1 MKCMYRLIVLIVNGH
16 MNISKILL
24 SWLLEIHLV
33 VLDKSRACAGIS
45 WDKFLR
51 HSDQETTPN
60 REEDLFKPLW
70 HLYKNPNACQAKSFR
85 RPEAPTH
92 SQPPRRALATEEE
105 LLQAARALAQGRE
118 KWCSFPGL
126 SQNLELR
133 CGIIFGIW
141 LCHLLSPVSSEVACS
156 TRPIHDKDFALK
168 KEF

>member
-1 MKCMYRLIVLIVNGH
+1 MWSWINLERARGFPESRFCVTQIRKPRRIERRISSSPSDICIKTQTLARLKASG
-16 MNISKILL
+16 
-24 SWLLEIHLV
+24 
-33 VLDKSRACAGIS
+33 G
-45 WDKFLR
+45 
-51 HSDQETTPN
+51 
-60 REEDLFKPLW
+60 
-70 HLYKNPNACQAKSFR
+70 R
-85 RPEAPTH
+85 RPPTH

-105 LLQAARALAQGRE
+105 LLQAARASAQGRE